1 MNDPVK
7 IIVFSIDIVF
17 TEILE
22 RILENILSDFDYN
35 ILSSFSEAKNTS
47 TNDPVKLIFVDD
59 VIIGTSSYELISYIR
74 LNLKLI
80 CPIVFFGAS
89 EHRGEYKAIQSGAK
103 YFITK
108 PFNPDELAKIIKD
121 ILR

>member
-1 MNDPVK
+1 MSDQIK

-22 RILENILSDFDYN
+22 RILENVLRDFDYN
-35 ILSSFSEAKNTS
+35 ILSSFSDAKNIS
-47 TNDPVKLIFVDD
+47 TNDPVKLIFVDE
-59 VIIGTSSYELISYIR
+59 VIIGTSSYELLSYLR
-74 LNLKLI
+74 QNLKLI

-89 EHRGEYKAIQSGAK
+89 EHQGEHKAIQSGAK

-108 PFNPDELAKIIKD
+108 PFNPDELAKIIND
-121 ILR
+121 ILL

>member
-1 MNDPVK
+1 MSEGVK

-22 RILENILSDFDYN
+22 RILENSLGDFDYH
-35 ILSSFSEAKNTS
+35 ILSSFSDAKKTS
-47 TNDPVKLIFVDD
+47 TNDPVKLIFVDE

-80 CPIVFFGAS
+80 CPIIFFGAS
-89 EHRGEYKAIQSGAK
+89 EHDGERKAIMSGAN
-103 YFITK
+103 YFVTK

-121 ILR
+121 TLL